1 MKTIRALRTLVVVAL
16 LVSISS
22 IDTGLAKSKKN
33 KDALTGTPI
42 LWQRPD
48 DISSRDLFLGPGG
61 EEMRPDLRRLT
72 FIKEEKGG

>member
-48 DISSRDLFLGPGG
+48 DIS
-61 EEMRPDLRRLT
+61 
-72 FIKEEKGG
+72 